1 MIPVP
6 KRVTSLSC
14 RSFFQ
19 GGEKARVMHYYQFSI
34 GDYRA
39 ATAHLSNEEDLAYR
53 RLLDMYYDTES
64 KIPTDTQWVARRI
77 RVDAVVVLSV
87 LNDMFEEHEDGWFHA
102 RCHEVISQYH
112 AMAEKNRANGR
123 LGGRKKNPVGN
134 PAVTDSEPIAKA
146 TNNYKPETNNHKLVR
161 EGTRM
166 SEDWFLSKALGEW
179 AMKERPDM
187 DIRKEAEQF
196 KDFWLGQ
203 TDDKGYKKDWS
214 AVWRH
219 WIRGGK
225 ATKPNPADIIRLT
238 VPASNEPD
246 PALEKIKSDSLKAV
260 PPPLEVLAKM
270 AQLRSKA

>member
-1 MIPVP
+1 
-6 KRVTSLSC
+6 
-14 RSFFQ
+14 
-19 GGEKARVMHYYQFSI
+19 MHYYQFSI

-77 RVDAVVVLSV
+77 RMDAVVVLTV

-102 RCHEVISQYH
+102 RCHEVIGQYH

-225 ATKPNPADIIRLT
+225 ATKPNPADIVRIT
-238 VPASNEPD
+238 VPSKNEPD